1 MEGLRDL
8 RDWPGRTGAP
18 VCRRR
23 CSGRCRDECAP
34 IAQTVVAVKIA
45 PSTID
50 EFIDLYAQEYGEAL
64 ERDEAEHMIRQLFA
78 FYRPLYEW
86 HYDRHHRLQPRTDG
100 EGS

>member
-1 MEGLRDL
+1 M
-8 RDWPGRTGAP
+8 
-18 VCRRR
+18 
-23 CSGRCRDECAP
+23 
-34 IAQTVVAVKIA
+34 KIA

-64 ERDEAEHMIRQLFA
+64 GRDEAEHMIRQLFA

-86 HYDRHHRLQPRTDG
+86 HYDSHHRLQPRTDG